1 MDFLSDLMNFLGNV
15 TIDGRF
21 TNFVVLVVL
30 VVFGFCFIAL
40 FMRRKAWAKGLVTN
54 ATTLITSTGIFFTFF
69 GIFVGLQG
77 FNTNQIDQSIE
88 QLLGG
93 MKIAFLSS
101 VLGLG
106 LALLFRVL
114 RIVIFSNSGG
124 VSSETNATDI
134 HNALRDNNEIIQKG
148 FADLSDALGGEG
160 DTSVASQLSKLRTLT
175 SDKLDSLT
183 EEFRKFAET
192 IAENNSK
199 ALIEALEGV
208 MRDFNAKI
216 NEQFGDNF
224 KQLNEAVGKLVE
236 WQENYRQQ
244 MEELL
249 EAFKTTR
256 DNIKEI
262 ENSLSNVETS
272 TSKIPD
278 HLESL
283 EGVYTKLTSQIDD
296 LSDTLE
302 SFADMRESAKN
313 AFPTI
318 QAGLVDFTQN
328 LSQNITQMTEGLE
341 QGISVSLSKVEEV
354 SETHRQALDATQ
366 ESVTEI
372 SRLSQESIENSNKVS
387 ETGLELVTE
396 TASSL
401 DNAIQQHNERVLK
414 MIESQDEEYKKLVK
428 GLAEGLEQGI
438 SVSLSKVEEVSETH
452 RQALDATKES
462 VTEISRLS
470 QESIENSKEI
480 SKLGED
486 LVTETASSLETA
498 IQQHNKRVLKM
509 IESQDEEYKK
519 LVKGLTDGMRKGIED
534 GVGELGN
541 AVSDLD
547 SEMQEEVKRVVKVM
561 GDNIT
566 AITDEFVKQYQRLV
580 DSTKNNDK

>member
-40 FMRRKAWAKGLVTN
+40 FMQRKAWAKGLVTN

-192 IAENNSK
+192 IAENNSQ

-354 SETHRQALDATQ
+354 SETHRQALDATK

-372 SRLSQESIENSNKVS
+372 SRLSQESIENSNKAS
-387 ETGLELVTE
+387 ETSIKLVNE
-396 TASSL
+396 TATGL
-401 DNAIQQHNERVLK
+401 DDA
-414 MIESQDEEYKKLVK
+414 
-428 GLAEGLEQGI
+428 
-438 SVSLSKVEEVSETH
+438 LSE
-452 RQALDATKES
+452 
-462 VTEISRLS
+462 
-470 QESIENSKEI
+470 
-480 SKLGED
+480 
-486 LVTETASSLETA
+486 
-498 IQQHNKRVLKM
+498 HNKRVLKM
-509 IESQDEEYKK
+509 VAEQQEEYKN
-519 LVKGLTDGMRKGIED
+519 LVANVAENMKQTIQGSAAGL
-534 GVGELGN
+534 N
-541 AVSDLD
+541 QAVKQLD
-547 SEMQEEVKRVVKVM
+547 EEMQKEVTRVIEVM
-561 GDNIT
+561 GGNLTGIT
-566 AITDEFVKQYQRLV
+566 EEFANQYQRLV
-580 DSTKNNDK
+580 DSTKNNDE